1 MIEKKTNAPID
12 ICQGLGYNTRM
23 KNETMTVYM
32 AALGENYEG
41 VGPTSLHYTLEGA
54 VEQAKK
60 WISESTFEW
69 KRTTPYGTQLRAWA
83 GGCDY
88 IEITEK
94 KILK

>member
-1 MIEKKTNAPID
+1 VIEKKSYAPID
-12 ICQGLGYNTRM
+12 ICPRGVYNTRM

-32 AALGENYEG
+32 VAQGENYEG
-41 VGPTSLHYTLEGA
+41 IGFTSLHYTLEGA

-60 WISESTFEW
+60 WISESHFEW
-69 KRTTPYGTQLRAWA
+69 KRTEPYGNRLRSWA